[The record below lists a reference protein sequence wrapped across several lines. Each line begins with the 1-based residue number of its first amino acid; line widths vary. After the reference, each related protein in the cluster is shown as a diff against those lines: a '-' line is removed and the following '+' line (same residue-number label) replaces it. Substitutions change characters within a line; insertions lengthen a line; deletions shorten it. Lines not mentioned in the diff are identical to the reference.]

1 MLSTIPRNSGVM
13 FSQRLKPDL
22 YIDSDKKTL
31 TSSDSEKANVLA
43 DFFSFVFTEEDDLE
57 MPELDINPDIPK
69 LDILNI
75 SAETIKKKLDNLTID
90 KSPGPDNIPQY

>member
-1 MLSTIPRNSGVM
+1 MNIAENVKHNPKIFWSNVQSKTKTRTSI
-13 FSQRLKPDL
+13 PDL

-43 DFFSFVFTEEDDLE
+43 DFFSSVFTEEDDLV

-75 SAETIKKKLDNLTID
+75 SAETIKKKLYNLKLD
-90 KSPGPDNIPQY
+90 K